1 MTGGESAS
9 EDIAEPGTSRD
20 SLVQNVRER
29 IKSKKEE
36 KGTGIILPG
45 DINSLSDRFRLV
57 CAERT
62 AGNIAATTPEIVAIL
77 DEFLRRKRITKGEY
91 NAMCKRLGC

>member
-9 EDIAEPGTSRD
+9 EDIAEAGASRD

-29 IKSKKEE
+29 IKSRKEE

-57 CAERT
+57 CAERA